1 MVFLCILKNISL
13 SENGNMDNFYQTT
26 WPLLGQ
32 LTWGIFLTLG
42 SVHAV
47 DQFDGSCPLLVG
59 GWGVECRG
67 NMNWCPEV
75 GHTLLPNPTNLGI
88 WQN

>member
-1 MVFLCILKNISL
+1 MV
-13 SENGNMDNFYQTT
+13 NMDNFTRLT

-42 SVHAV
+42 SVHAG

-59 GWGVECRG
+59 SWGVECRG
-67 NMNWCPEV
+67 IWTGVPRL
-75 GHTLLPNPTNLGI
+75 GTLSYPTLLTLKFGKTNRSKLFKMS
-88 WQN
+88 